1 MAGTEAAALLHL
13 EAALEELPEQVIIHV
28 GLLMLPGS
36 AEGQAMDQ
44 HWAMER
50 GEVVMLVM
58 NTTGMNPDHIMLSRE
73 DSHKGHTAYDS
84 DYTRCPESADA
95 HREWT
100 QWLPR
105 VGAGREGRAMAN
117 GHRVPFGGDE
127 NALKETVVMVT
138 YAEYLLKST
147 ELQILKQ

>member
-1 MAGTEAAALLHL
+1 MAGIEAAALLHL
-13 EAALEELPEQVIIHV
+13 EAGLEELPEQVIIYV

-44 HWAMER
+44 HLAMER

-73 DSHKGHTAYDS
+73 DSHKGHITYNS
-84 DYTRCPESADA
+84 DYTKCPESADT
-95 HREWT
+95 HREWM
-100 QWLPR
+100 QQLPR
-105 VGAGREGRAMAN
+105 VGVGREGRAMAN

-138 YAEYLLKST
+138 YSENLLKST
-147 ELQILKQ
+147 ELQILKE